1 MTPEMPAGRDPLL
14 TLLLVL
20 TATTGLV
27 DAVSV
32 LALGHVFTANM
43 TGNVVFLGFAA
54 AGDRDFSA
62 ARCILAIV
70 AFVVGAAIGGHLGAA
85 MAGATQRRWLVTEA
99 AIECALFMAAALLSL
114 GYDPTTL
121 APAWQLGALLVLT
134 AIAMGLR
141 NATVRRLGVADLT
154 TTVLTMTFT
163 GLGADST
170 FAGGTNPRWP
180 RRTLSVLTMLIGA
193 VVGALLV
200 RNGGV
205 AAPLALTGVVVLGA
219 ALVYARHL

>member
-54 AGDRDFSA
+54 AGHRDFSA
-62 ARCILAIV
+62 ARCMLAIV